1 MSIENVPDEAFVSRA
16 MGDGSNYSTENITA
30 PANGS
35 VMMVMEETG
44 HALGLKLDTDMEILI
59 HIGS

>member
-1 MSIENVPDEAFVSRA
+1 
-16 MGDGSNYSTENITA
+16 MGDGVAIIPTEKYITA

-44 HALGLKLDTDMEILI
+44 HALGLKLDTDM
-59 HIGS
+59 GNFNSYRY